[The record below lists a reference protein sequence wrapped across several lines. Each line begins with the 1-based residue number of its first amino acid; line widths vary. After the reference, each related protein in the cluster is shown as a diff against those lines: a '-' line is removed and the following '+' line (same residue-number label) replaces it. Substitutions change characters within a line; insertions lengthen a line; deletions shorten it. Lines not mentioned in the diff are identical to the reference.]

1 MPAAAGEPNDLRGRA
16 IGRYVLHDEIA
27 SGGVATVHLGRMTG
41 PAGFSRT
48 VAIKRLHPTFA
59 KDPEF
64 VAMFLDEA
72 RLAARIR
79 HPNVVPT
86 LDIVPTAGEMF
97 IVMEY
102 VEGAPLSF
110 IARVLRLRLEKCPPA
125 IAVGILVGVLHGLHA
140 AHEAR
145 GERGEALGVVHRDVS
160 PQNILVGKDGIARVV
175 DFGIAKAVGR
185 LQTTRQGAVKG
196 KVAYMSPEYLRGMA
210 IDRRADVYAAAV
222 VLWEI
227 LAGERLFDGDSDMSI
242 SAQVLQ
248 QVVDPP
254 GRRASGVPASVDAV
268 VMKGL
273 QRLPEDR
280 YATATEMAAALEQ
293 ALAPATA
300 REIGAWA
307 ESFAGDLIQERAE
320 RIAEI
325 ESSSAEHSASSLAA
339 VVGALPPKSPRPE
352 SLKATARVQHLPRR
366 SRWPWLAA
374 AAAVVAVAGGVAL
387 WQWRPGPAR
396 ALPPAPLP
404 SVATAPPP
412 IPAPKP
418 PETTK
423 VEPTPAVPAPKASAR
438 RRPRCN
444 PPYTIDA
451 DGIRVPKPECM

>member
-1 MPAAAGEPNDLRGRA
+1 MQGGAGEPGDIRGRA

-86 LDIVPTAGEMF
+86 LDIVPTGGEMF

-110 IARVLRLRLEKCPPA
+110 LARVLRLRVEKCPPA
-125 IAVGILVGVLHGLHA
+125 IAVGILAGVLHGLHA

-145 GERGEALGVVHRDVS
+145 GERGEALSVVHRDVS

-196 KVAYMSPEYLRGMA
+196 KVAYMSPESLRGMA
-210 IDRRADVYAAAV
+210 VDRRTDIYAAAV

-227 LAGERLFDGDSDMSI
+227 LAGERLFDGDSDLSI

-248 QVVDPP
+248 RVVEPP
-254 GRRASGVPASVDAV
+254 SHRTSVVLASVDAV

-273 QRLPEDR
+273 QRHPDAR
-280 YATATEMAAALEQ
+280 YSTATEMAAALEE
-293 ALAPATA
+293 ALTPATP
-300 REIGAWA
+300 REIGAWV
-307 ESFAGDLIQERAE
+307 ETFAGDLIQERTE
-320 RIAEI
+320 RIGEI
-325 ESSSAEHSASSLAA
+325 ESSSAAVASIPPLAPRTESNRA
-339 VVGALPPKSPRPE
+339 TVRLP
-352 SLKATARVQHLPRR
+352 ARGRLA
-366 SRWPWLAA
+366 WPWLAA
-374 AAAVVAVAGGVAL
+374 AGALVAVAGGVAF
-387 WQWRPGPAR
+387 WQMRPAP
-396 ALPPAPLP
+396 PLP
-404 SVATAPPP
+404 SPPPPSVAAAPPAEAP
-412 IPAPKP
+412 RAPDAIAPAPSP
-418 PETTK
+418 A
-423 VEPTPAVPAPKASAR
+423 PTPAARAPARSSKRA
-438 RRPRCN
+438 RCN
-444 PPYTIDA
+444 PPYVIDP